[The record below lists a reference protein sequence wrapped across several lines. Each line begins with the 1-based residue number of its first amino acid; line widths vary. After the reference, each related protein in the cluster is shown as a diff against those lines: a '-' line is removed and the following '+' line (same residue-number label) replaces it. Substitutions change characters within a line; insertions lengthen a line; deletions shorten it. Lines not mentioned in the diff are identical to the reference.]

1 MSSTFV
7 TFGLEGA
14 VAELGELK
22 LTQEASNRAVGTEAF
37 MSPSSHDATG
47 KRPVQIVPIAK
58 LKSAD
63 SPRLLGLD
71 KQHINALATSDE
83 PFPPIIVHRTSMRVV
98 DGMHRL
104 RAAELRGSE
113 AMEVVFFDGDDE
125 SAFLRAVR
133 ENTAHGLRLSSA
145 DRTAA
150 AARILCGSP
159 HWSDRRIASVVG
171 LSPTTVGAIRRR
183 STVQSEQSNARMG
196 RDGRTRPL
204 DNGPGRLIA
213 GKLLS
218 EKPDASVRE
227 VARTAGISLSTAYDV
242 YKRVRTGSSPVAPK
256 QRHEAAAGL
265 GQNPPEPHT
274 EQRTDPGSQI
284 DYQRDLSALRK
295 DPSLRLSE
303 RGRSLIRWLS
313 SPAADEKLRCRL
325 LESVPL
331 HCVPLVV
338 RLARENSRVWH
349 RFADLLERREQASST

>member
-1 MSSTFV
+1 MP
-7 TFGLEGA
+7 
-14 VAELGELK
+14 
-22 LTQEASNRAVGTEAF
+22 QEARNRAAGTEAF
-37 MSPSSHDATG
+37 RSPNSRDTTG
-47 KRPVQIVPIAK
+47 RHPTQIVPIAK
-58 LKSAD
+58 LESAD

-71 KQHINALATSDE
+71 RQHVNALATSDE
-83 PFPPIIVHRTSMRVV
+83 PFPPIIVHRASMRVI

-133 ENTAHGLRLSSA
+133 ENIAHGLRLSVA

-150 AARILCGSP
+150 AARILCSRP

-183 STVQSEQSNARMG
+183 STVQSIQSNARTG

-204 DNGPGRLIA
+204 DNSPGRLIA

-218 EKPDASVRE
+218 EKPKASVRE

-242 YKRVRTGSSPVAPK
+242 YKRVRTGSPPVAPK
-256 QRHEAAAGL
+256 QRHKAAAGP
-265 GQNPPEPHT
+265 GENPESHT
-274 EQRTDPGSQI
+274 EQRADPGCHT
-284 DYQRDLSALRK
+284 DYQRGLSALRR

-313 SPAADEKLRCRL
+313 SQAADEDLRCRL
-325 LESVPL
+325 VESVPL

-349 RFADLLERREQASST
+349 RFADLLERRGQASST